1 MLLVYNYYMT
11 TLVMPLVSIIVP
23 VYNTPRKYLAQS
35 LDSISKQSYEN
46 IEIILVDDGSDEGTA
61 NFCDSYVK
69 KHDGWR
75 VIHQVNSGAS
85 TARNVG
91 LSQATGRYV
100 QFIDSDDV
108 LDPHITERLL
118 GNFEDSEVDIALCR
132 YYTFENTIVDAVE
145 GEPFKYTGV
154 WKADLRPDSI
164 FTTTSP
170 SIWKM
175 MFRMDFLKANNLRF
189 DKSLVRGEDLLFGCQ
204 ALAMSNKVATVNDVL
219 YYYRVNTNSSVVSN
233 KNPDF
238 LTTFSALKKLKKFL
252 IHNGLYSLY
261 KQGYMRLVF
270 NGSLLYDYTDNTSL
284 FIKQYAQLHEF
295 TKALINTAS
304 ESFAEEIK
312 EDGGCADTLLVA
324 EETTPTDY
332 FVRQYQLSKQKAQ
345 QSRAYAV
352 GLEQEMLMLRGELE
366 KAKQNLSDLQ
376 NKKDEIEAELKS
388 LEYIKPILKKLVI
401 NIKHRLNT

>member
-1 MLLVYNYYMT
+1 MT
-11 TLVMPLVSIIVP
+11 TLERPLVSVIVP

-61 NFCDSYVK
+61 NFCDSYAK
-69 KHDGWR
+69 KYDGWR
-75 VIHQVNSGAS
+75 VIHQLNSGAS

-108 LDPHITERLL
+108 LDPRITERLL

-132 YYTFENTIVDAVE
+132 YSIFENTIVDAVE
-145 GEPFKYTGV
+145 IEPFKYTGV

-175 MFRMDFLKANNLRF
+175 MFRMDFLKAKNLRF

-204 ALAMSNKVATVNDVL
+204 ALAMSNKVATVNDIL

-261 KQGYMRLVF
+261 KQGYIRLVF

-284 FIKQYAQLHEF
+284 FIKHYAQLHEF

-304 ESFAEEIK
+304 ENFK
-312 EDGGCADTLLVA
+312 EDIRSDGGCADALLVA
-324 EETTPTDY
+324 EEATPTD
-332 FVRQYQLSKQKAQ
+332 FFARLYQLSRQEAKQN
-345 QSRAYAV
+345 RAYAV
-352 GLEQEMLMLRGELE
+352 NLEQDVATLRKELG
-366 KAKQNLSDLQ
+366 KTTQQLSDLQ
-376 NKKDEIEAELKS
+376 HKADQIEAELGS
-388 LEYIKPILKKLVI
+388 LEYITPVEKKLI
-401 NIKHRLNT
+401 KNIIHKLRA